1 MSRVLTLCAFVVLA
15 SACGPSPEPA
25 QVPAPL
31 LSLPEPPPNP
41 EHGLPTVQ
49 FGDAW
54 APARAIA
61 GDLNGLRDALSG
73 STAATAW
80 VEPRLVSAGQGAAT
94 RRSLA
99 ELAPQAGW
107 TVEARAWGDAVVG
120 MPALRRSREVTAPRY
135 PAAGM
140 SVKDTVTSTTVV
152 LGDAPIDLTAW
163 RALPAATA
171 GSCQP
176 AFDAL
181 ALAQE
186 QSLAYLEPF
195 LDHADTVLRRQFRAE
210 LSTVIESMR
219 ADVAAFESP
228 TPGEGATVAEA
239 EAHACGHALFERV
252 QEAATCLRGDVCS
265 VAPRL
270 VLRGGLAVAMPAP
283 PWSPGDCSERVPI
296 GVEERLQE
304 RGTAATVAT
313 VSLLEPRWVT
323 LADRVG
329 AMGAVF
335 EALDDV
341 CSPRRRRF
349 AQEDL
354 VDARVRLQ
362 RVERAL
368 GSDVLDESGRWDVEL
383 GALFVPGAGPVV
395 SLATF
400 VPAKGGASQTAI
412 AEAKG
417 VRRFLLS
424 RSLCRSG
431 FGERPL
437 AVAVFQPGAGEPSF
451 AGFLYEETFAC
462 ADLPLPL

>member
-1 MSRVLTLCAFVVLA
+1 MS
-15 SACGPSPEPA
+15 E
-25 QVPAPL
+25 
-31 LSLPEPPPNP
+31 
-41 EHGLPTVQ
+41 
-49 FGDAW
+49 
-54 APARAIA
+54 
-61 GDLNGLRDALSG
+61 
-73 STAATAW
+73 
-80 VEPRLVSAGQGAAT
+80 GQGAST
-94 RRSLA
+94 RRSLD
-99 ELAPQAGW
+99 ELAPRGAW
-107 TVEARAWGDAVVG
+107 TVEAKAWGDAVAG
-120 MPALRRSREVTAPRY
+120 SPSLRRLPETPAPQY
-135 PAAGM
+135 PAAGV
-140 SVKDTVTSTTVV
+140 SAKDAVTSTTVV

-163 RALPAATA
+163 RALPAAAA

-195 LDHADTVLRRQFRAE
+195 LDHADTVLRLQFRAQ
-210 LSTVIESMR
+210 LAAVIESMR

-228 TPGEGATVAEA
+228 TPAEGASVAET

-252 QEAATCLRGDVCS
+252 QEAATCLRGDVCP

-283 PWSPGDCSERVPI
+283 PWSPGDCSERVPLR
-296 GVEERLQE
+296 VEEQLQE
-304 RGTAATVAT
+304 LGTEATVAT
-313 VSLLEPRWVT
+313 ISQLEPQWVT

-329 AMGAVF
+329 AMGAVY

-349 AQEDL
+349 AEEDL

-368 GSDVLDESGRWDVEL
+368 GSDVLDESGRWDVEV

-395 SLATF
+395 TLATF
-400 VPAKGGASQTAI
+400 VPAEGGASQTAV

-417 VRRFLLS
+417 VRQFLLS

-437 AVAVFQPGAGEPSF
+437 AVAVFQPGAAEPSF

-462 ADLPLPL
+462 ADLPLPF

>member
-1 MSRVLTLCAFVVLA
+1 MSRLLTLCVLGALA
-15 SACGPSPEPA
+15 SCTPPSEPA

-31 LSLPEPPPNP
+31 LSLPEPPPP
-41 EHGLPTVQ
+41 PDHGLPMVE
-49 FGDAW
+49 FGSTW
-54 APARAIA
+54 SPARAIA
-61 GDLNGLRDALSG
+61 GDLEGLRDALSNAG
-73 STAATAW
+73 AVTAW
-80 VEPRLVSAGQGAAT
+80 VEPRLISAGQGVAT

-99 ELAPQAGW
+99 QLAPKGTWA
-107 TVEARAWGDAVVG
+107 VEAKPWGDGVVG
-120 MPALRRSREVTAPRY
+120 VPALRREPNAVTPRY
-135 PAAGM
+135 AASGL
-140 SVKDTVTSTTVV
+140 SAQGITSTTVV
-152 LGDAPIDLTAW
+152 VGDAPIDLTAW

-195 LDHADTVLRRQFRAE
+195 LDHADTVLRLQFRAE
-210 LSTVIESMR
+210 LARVVESMR
-219 ADVAAFESP
+219 ADVAPFESP
-228 TPGEGATVAEA
+228 TPAEGASVAES

-252 QEAATCLRGDVCS
+252 QDATTCLRGDVCPL
-265 VAPRL
+265 APRL
-270 VLRGGLAVAMPAP
+270 VLRGGLAVAMTAP
-283 PWSPGDCSERVPI
+283 PWSPGDCSDRVPL
-296 GVEERLQE
+296 GVEAQLQE
-304 RGTAATVAT
+304 LATAATIAT
-313 VSLLEPRWVT
+313 VSQLEPRWVT

-329 AMGAVF
+329 AMGAVY

-349 AQEDL
+349 AAEDL
-354 VDARVRLQ
+354 TDARVRLQ

-368 GSDVLDESGRWDVEL
+368 GSDVLDESGRWDVEV
-383 GALFVPGAGPVV
+383 GAVFVPGSGPVV
-395 SLATF
+395 TLATF
-400 VPAKGGASQTAI
+400 VPAEGGASQSAV

-431 FGERPL
+431 FSERPL
-437 AVAVFQPGAGEPSF
+437 AVAVFEPGAAEATF
-451 AGFLYEETFAC
+451 AGFLYEETLAC

>member
-1 MSRVLTLCAFVVLA
+1 MSRLLTLCALVPLTP
-15 SACGPSPEPA
+15 ACAPSPELA
-25 QVPAPL
+25 QVPAPA
-31 LSLPEPPPNP
+31 LSLPEPPPSP
-41 EHGLPTVQ
+41 DHGLPTVS

-61 GDLNGLRDALSG
+61 GDLEGLRDALSG
-73 STAATAW
+73 TGAATAW
-80 VEPRLVSAGQGAAT
+80 IEPRLMSEGQGAAT
-94 RRSLA
+94 RRALA
-99 ELAPQAGW
+99 ELVPQGAW
-107 TVEARAWGDAVVG
+107 TVEAKAWGEAVTG
-120 MPALRRSREVTAPRY
+120 SPSLLRLPKTEAPQY
-135 PAAGM
+135 PAAGVA
-140 SVKDTVTSTTVV
+140 VKDAVTSTTVV

-195 LDHADTVLRRQFRAE
+195 LDHADTVLRLQFRAR
-210 LSTVIESMR
+210 LATVIDTMR
-219 ADVAAFESP
+219 ADVAEFESP
-228 TPGEGATVAEA
+228 GPADGASLAET

-252 QEAATCLRGDVCS
+252 QEAGRCLRGEGCP

-283 PWSPGDCSERVPI
+283 PWSPGDCSERVPVR
-296 GVEERLQE
+296 VEQQLREL
-304 RGTAATVAT
+304 GTEATVAT
-313 VSLLEPRWVT
+313 VSGLEPRWVT

-329 AMGAVF
+329 AMGAVY

-349 AQEDL
+349 AAEDL
-354 VDARVRLQ
+354 TDARIRLQ
-362 RVERAL
+362 RVGRAL
-368 GSDVLDESGRWDVEL
+368 GSEVLDESGRWDVEI
-383 GALFVPGAGPVV
+383 GAMFVPGSGPVV
-395 SLATF
+395 TLATF
-400 VPAKGGASQTAI
+400 VPAEGGASQLAV

-437 AVAVFQPGAGEPSF
+437 AVAVFEPDAAEATF
-451 AGFLYEETFAC
+451 AGFVYEETLAC